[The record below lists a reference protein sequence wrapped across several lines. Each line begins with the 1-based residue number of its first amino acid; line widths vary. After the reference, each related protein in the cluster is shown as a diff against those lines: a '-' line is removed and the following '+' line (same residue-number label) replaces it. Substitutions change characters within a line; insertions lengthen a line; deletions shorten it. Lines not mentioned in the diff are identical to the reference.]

1 MDSDTKS
8 KYLYMVLFWGIPKSG
23 YDVIKKNSIMDILK
37 DLMINISEDDP
48 HFEEKIK
55 MFESENEGMV
65 VYHEIVESDSIV
77 LDPEI
82 EIMPV
87 IRKRYPKAKLI
98 KMQHMSTGDTP
109 LI

>member
-1 MDSDTKS
+1 MDNNTKI
-8 KYLYMVLFWGIPKSG
+8 KYLYMVLFWSIPKSG

-37 DLMINISEDDP
+37 NLMINSSDDDS

-55 MFESENEGMV
+55 MFESENEGLV
-65 VYHEIVESDSIV
+65 VYHEIIESDSIV

-82 EIMPV
+82 EIMPL
-87 IRKRYPKAKLI
+87 IKERYPGAKLI
-98 KMQHMSTGDTP
+98 KIQHMSAEDTP